1 MSMKVIDKE
10 RKLCTC
16 CMEEH
21 DVQRIVIRENNTF
34 KGVLVE
40 YDAEYYYCDKA
51 DETYA
56 DEQQISAN
64 DISMKNAYRQATGLL
79 TSNQIAAI
87 RARYGIS
94 QSDLCLLLGWGG
106 KTITRYESHQVQD
119 IAHDTILRKLAADPE
134 WFLNLLDAA
143 KGSLSPASYT
153 KYQEAGTALFERDHD
168 QYLKSAIMAKY
179 ARYQQNPEYTGNAAL
194 SLDAVVDMI
203 HYYANSAKVTS
214 LYRVK
219 LMKLLWYADALSYKR
234 RGHAISGMVYR
245 ALPMGA
251 VPIAYESIVV
261 LSSIHCEEIDM
272 GEGTGYKFLPTD
284 NKEYP
289 NLSPE
294 DQSVLDDIIRRFG
307 NTPKA
312 EIVEIMHQEDA
323 YTETAPGDIIQFK
336 YALTLSIS

>member
-1 MSMKVIDKE
+1 MRQS
-10 RKLCTC
+10 
-16 CMEEH
+16 
-21 DVQRIVIRENNTF
+21 
-34 KGVLVE
+34 
-40 YDAEYYYCDKA
+40 

-79 TSNQIAAI
+79 TSDQIAAI

-143 KGSLSPASYT
+143 KDSLSPASYT
-153 KYQEAGTALFERDHD
+153 KYREAGTALFEKDHD

-194 SLDAVVDMI
+194 SLDVVVDMI
-203 HYYANSAKVTS
+203 RYYANSALVTS

-219 LMKLLWYADALSYKR
+219 LMKMLWYADALSYKR
-234 RGHAISGMVYR
+234 RGHAMSGLVYR

-251 VPIAYESIVV
+251 VPVAYESIVD
-261 LSSIHCEEIDM
+261 LSAINCEEIDM
-272 GEGTGYKFLPTD
+272 GDGTGYRFMPTED
-284 NKEYP
+284 KTYPSLSDEDKEI
-289 NLSPE
+289 
-294 DQSVLDDIIRRFG
+294 LDVVIQRFG
-307 NTPKA
+307 KVSKN
-312 EIVEIMHQEDA
+312 EIVETMHQEDA
-323 YTETAPGDIIQFK
+323 YIETAPNDIIQFK
-336 YALTLSIS
+336 YAETLSIV

>member
-1 MSMKVIDKE
+1 MSMKAIDKE

-34 KGVLVE
+34 KGVPVE
-40 YDAEYYYCDKA
+40 YDAEYFYCDNA

-79 TSNQIAAI
+79 TSDQIAAI

-143 KGSLSPASYT
+143 KDSLSPASYT
-153 KYQEAGTALFERDHD
+153 KYREAGTALFEKDHD

-194 SLDAVVDMI
+194 SLDVVVDMI

-251 VPIAYESIVV
+251 VPIAYESIVD
-261 LSSIHCEEIDM
+261 LSSILCEEIDM
-272 GEGTGYKFLPTD
+272 GEGTGYKFLPTE

-289 NLSPE
+289 NLSSD
-294 DQSVLDDIIRRFG
+294 DQGVLDDIIQRFG

-336 YALTLSIS
+336 YARTLSLS